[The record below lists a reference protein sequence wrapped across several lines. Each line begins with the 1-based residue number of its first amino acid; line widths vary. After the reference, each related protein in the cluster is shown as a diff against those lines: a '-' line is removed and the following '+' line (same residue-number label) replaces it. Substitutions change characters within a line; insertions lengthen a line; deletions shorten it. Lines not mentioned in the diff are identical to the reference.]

1 MAVKTAKILAPRGGW
16 NSRDPVSDM
25 KPSDAVSMTN
35 LVPDIDGV
43 SIRPGFSL
51 YGTLIGSVTGWVN
64 TLISWKTQYGERF
77 IAAAPNTAS
86 DHQLFDITSSTF
98 ATIKTGYVGSKWK
111 AGVMSGRMAL
121 VNGGDQPQELSYTP
135 GTGVVVSD
143 LAITG
148 GTPNPEAFSI
158 IHIHKSRSYFATG
171 TEPGFWYSAVNAL
184 GGTLTHFPIDRVA
197 DTSGNVI
204 EIKSW
209 TRDGGSGPDDF
220 FVIFLD
226 TGEILAYQGSNPS
239 SAADWALVGRYRLGK
254 ILTAVQFGGK
264 IHCVT
269 DQDYN
274 ILPDDL
280 LTEGVQ
286 LFSKMSGAARDA
298 VKRDATDNYQIL
310 FYPQWGWRIVNVPQ
324 GSLREQHILSLRT
337 GAPTR
342 FDIEANV
349 WCRFRGDLYFGGKN
363 AKVYKIREG
372 DDNGTAI
379 TWSVQQAFNDFGTNV
394 KKGVRL
400 YKPLWKTDGDFTV
413 GSGFAYDYGPTEFM
427 QNQSTSSGGSPW
439 NTSPWNTSS
448 WSAGNPVMNDWLTG
462 SGAGQNVSLLQSGS
476 SRQKATWHHTD
487 YRLEL
492 GDDIL

>member
-1 MAVKTAKILAPRGGW
+1 MAVRNVKVPAARGGW
-16 NSRDPVSDM
+16 NTRDPVSDM
-25 KPSDAVSMTN
+25 DPSDAISMTN
-35 LVPDIDGV
+35 LISDIDGV

-51 YGTLIGSVTGWVN
+51 YGTLIGSVNGWVN
-64 TLISWKTQYGERF
+64 TLINWKTQYGERF
-77 IAAAPNTAS
+77 IAAGPATAA
-86 DHQLFDITSSTF
+86 DHRLFDITTSTF
-98 ATIKTGYVGSKWK
+98 ATIKNGYVGSKWK
-111 AGVMSGRMAL
+111 GGVMSGRLAL
-121 VNGGDQPQELSYTP
+121 VNGGDQPQELTYTP
-135 GTGVVVSD
+135 GTGVVIGD

-148 GTPNPEAFSI
+148 GNPNPEAFSI

-171 TEPGFWYSAVNAL
+171 DEPGFWYSAVNAL

-239 SAADWALVGRYRLGK
+239 DASDWALVGRYRLGK
-254 ILTAVQFGGK
+254 VLTAVQFGGK

-274 ILPDDL
+274 VLPDDL
-280 LTEGVQ
+280 LTEGIQ
-286 LFSKMSGAARDA
+286 LFSKMAGAARDA
-298 VKRDATDNYQIL
+298 VRRDATDNWQIL
-310 FYPQWGWRIVNVPQ
+310 FDPQWGWRIINVPA

-349 WCRFRGDLYFGGKN
+349 WCRYKGELYFGGKQT
-363 AKVYKIREG
+363 KVYKIREG
-372 DDNGTAI
+372 DDNGAAI
-379 TWSVQQAFNDFGTNV
+379 SWSVQQAFNDFGTTAQ
-394 KKGVRL
+394 KGIRV
-400 YKPLWKTDGDFTV
+400 YKPLWKTDGDLTV
-413 GSGFAYDYGPTEFM
+413 GSGFAFDYGPTEFM
-427 QNQSTSSGGSPW
+427 QTQSTSSIGSPW

-448 WSAGNPVMNDWLTG
+448 WSSGNPVMNDWLTG
-462 SGAGQNVSLLQSGS
+462 AGAGQSVSLLQSGT
-476 SRQKATWHHTD
+476 SRQKATWHYTN
-487 YRLEL
+487 YRLEI
-492 GDDIL
+492 GGDIL